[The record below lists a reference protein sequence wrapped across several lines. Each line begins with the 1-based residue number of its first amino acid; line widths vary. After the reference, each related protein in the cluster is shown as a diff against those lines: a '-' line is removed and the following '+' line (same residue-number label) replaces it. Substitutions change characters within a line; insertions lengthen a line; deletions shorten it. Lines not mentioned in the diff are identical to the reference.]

1 MKANSILVSIALAS
15 FAAVLFAAEATS
27 QPAGEKQV
35 TKSGLTIITTKPGDA
50 GVKTGDYV
58 WVHYTGKL
66 ADGKKFDSSY
76 DRNEPIDFTVGKGDV
91 IKGWDEGVLGMKVGE
106 KRTLIIPPSLAYGD
120 KPRGDV
126 IPANATLTFDIE
138 LVGFRV
144 MEQKQGQ

>member
-1 MKANSILVSIALAS
+1 MKRASILVSIS
-15 FAAVLFAAEATS
+15 ITIFAAALIAAEATS
-27 QPAGEKQV
+27 QPGGQKEV
-35 TKSGLTIITTKPGDA
+35 TKSGLTIIHTAPGDA

-91 IKGWDEGVLGMKVGE
+91 IKGWDEGVVGMKVGE
-106 KRTLIIPPSLAYGD
+106 KRTLIIPPNLAYGD
-120 KPRGDV
+120 QPRGNV

-144 MEQKQGQ
+144 MEQKQAQ